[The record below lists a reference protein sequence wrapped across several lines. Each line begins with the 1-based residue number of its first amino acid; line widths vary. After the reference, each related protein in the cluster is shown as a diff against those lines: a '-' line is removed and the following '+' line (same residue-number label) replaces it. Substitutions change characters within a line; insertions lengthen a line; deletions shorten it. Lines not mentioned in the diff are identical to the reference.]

1 MGASCFGGGRV
12 ARGDAPVFI
21 YTQPHCDLLFFLS
34 ASTSKF
40 NIHGELTRR
49 AANARANLQRRQGA
63 ESSPPRGTR
72 ESGAA

>member
-1 MGASCFGGGRV
+1 MHLVKHSQRELHPATSAVLSRDFE
-12 ARGDAPVFI
+12 
-21 YTQPHCDLLFFLS
+21 DLSVMPL
-34 ASTSKF
+34 AVGY
-40 NIHGELTRR
+40 GELTRR